1 MRLTKKCL
9 PLLYNAGNGKYF
21 PGSLVVTDGY
31 MTCFWLISHK
41 WQVPG
46 KASAFLRKEIQK
58 FPSHLPAARMQPQ
71 CLELLQSATLWQ
83 YFGHLMQRAD
93 SFEKTPMLGKI
104 EGRRRR
110 GRHRMRWLD
119 GITNS
124 MDMGLGGPQELVMDR
139 ETWLAVVH
147 GVTRNWTWLSDW
159 TELFIMTVLI
169 S

>member
-83 YFGHLMQRAD
+83 YFATWCKELTHLKRPWCWERLRA
-93 SFEKTPMLGKI
+93 GG
-104 EGRRRR
+104 EGGDTGWDGWMASPTQWTWVWVDPSSWWWT
-110 GRHRMRWLD
+110 GRPGLLWF
-119 GITNS
+119 
-124 MDMGLGGPQELVMDR
+124 MGLQGVG
-139 ETWLAVVH
+139 H
-147 GVTRNWTWLSDW
+147 GWVTG
-159 TELFIMTVLI
+159 
-169 S
+169 